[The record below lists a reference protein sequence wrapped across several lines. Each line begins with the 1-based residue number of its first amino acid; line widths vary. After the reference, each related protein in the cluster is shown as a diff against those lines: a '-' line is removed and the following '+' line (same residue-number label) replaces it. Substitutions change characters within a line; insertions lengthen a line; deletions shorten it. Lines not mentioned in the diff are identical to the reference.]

1 MYRDIAAHNI
11 GTITHVGLNTFV
23 DPRHEGGKLN
33 ECTKE
38 DLVKLVN
45 IDGEERLLYK
55 PIPINVCLV
64 RGSYADEYGNCTVH
78 REIGPLDVTAQCQAT
93 KNSGG
98 IVIVQ
103 VEKIVQ
109 GGTLDPRLVKI
120 PGIYVDAIVVG
131 SPEDN
136 NQCLGMPYDGSSLR

>member
-1 MYRDIAAHNI
+1 MP
-11 GTITHVGLNTFV
+11 G
-23 DPRHEGGKLN
+23 PRL
-33 ECTKE
+33 
-38 DLVKLVN
+38 
-45 IDGEERLLYK
+45 
-55 PIPINVCLV
+55 
-64 RGSYADEYGNCTVH
+64 SYADEYGNCTVH

-98 IVIVQ
+98 NVIVQ

-136 NQCLGMPYDGSSLR
+136 HQCLGMPL